1 MGSDPYD
8 RTMTIGEGALDA
20 APREGEPLLCFRDG
34 HIAHVVLNRPA
45 KLNAIDGVCLGLLR
59 QAVQDIEAD
68 DAVRAVVLSGA
79 GRAFCAGAD
88 LDYVGAQMESATEFA
103 QFLAEWHGVFGG
115 LERCSKPT
123 IAAVQGVALAGGLE
137 LTQVCDVVVAAEDA
151 RFGDQHAKFGLF
163 PGGGSTQRLPRLVGA
178 RRARWLLL
186 SGEHFTAADAYE
198 FGMVNAVVP
207 PAELLTE
214 ALSMAG
220 TLARLSR
227 SASTAIKRAA
237 LEGADLTLVEGLQ
250 RERELAVDHMLG
262 VDARIGLAAFRE
274 RQSPIFSGLR
284 ESVGAPDGER

>member
-1 MGSDPYD
+1 
-8 RTMTIGEGALDA
+8 
-20 APREGEPLLCFRDG
+20 
-34 HIAHVVLNRPA
+34 
-45 KLNAIDGVCLGLLR
+45 
-59 QAVQDIEAD
+59 
-68 DAVRAVVLSGA
+68 
-79 GRAFCAGAD
+79 
-88 LDYVGAQMESATEFA
+88 MESATEFA

-123 IAAVQGVALAGGLE
+123 IAAVHGVALAGGLE

-151 RFGDQHAKFGLF
+151 RFGDQHARFGLF

-274 RQSPIFSGLR
+274 KQSPIFSGLR